1 MEPRNR
7 TQREPQSLEAW
18 ETWVEKLIVDAQ
30 ERGDF
35 DDLPGHG
42 KPLQIQDAPFAGG
55 REVGYGILKN
65 AGVAPYWVELE
76 KQMRG
81 AGARL
86 DEIASRAASV
96 AGTAASDPFESM
108 SPPVSPPRRYCWWPF
123 RRASAAAARQQRAT
137 HHSQPKT
144 AEIDRLRRDYL
155 NQAEQL
161 DRLIAQYNAA
171 IPRELWQLERPRLTR
186 DAAAQEFDARIAVDP
201 DMPPQTISG

>member
-18 ETWVEKLIVDAQ
+18 ESWVDKLIVDAQ

-42 KPLQIQDAPFAGG
+42 KPLKIEDAPFAGG
-55 REVGYGILKN
+55 LEVGFGILKN

-76 KQMRG
+76 KEMRA

-86 DEIASRAASV
+86 DETASRAAQI
-96 AGTAASDPFESM
+96 ATTAAPEPIEAL
-108 SPPVSPPRRYCWWPF
+108 SPRISAPRRPWWWPF
-123 RRASAAAARQQRAT
+123 RRAAAAAGRHQRAND
-137 HHSQPKT
+137 HSEPNA
-144 AEIDRLRRDYL
+144 AEIERLRRDYL
-155 NQAEQL
+155 EQAETL

-186 DAAAQEFDARIAVDP
+186 EEAAREFDARTAVDP
-201 DMPPQTISG
+201 DMRPETISG